1 MNYRTVKFS
10 NNINADIAGILKR
23 RVKEYFDPECSGL
36 PSTLYETVGRD
47 KYGNSLMVWKTIFM
61 ISLYVVPYILMIS
74 GLVSNSLIIFGLW
87 IVMGFGMAGIGLSVM
102 HDANHRAY
110 SRKAKVNK
118 YLGYLMNAIGGS
130 AVNWKIQHN
139 VLHHSFTNIHDVDE
153 DLGLGKL
160 LRFSPNQKRYK
171 VHRAQHFYAWF
182 FYCLLTL
189 SRVTWKDFHQLF
201 RYKKMG
207 LIKTQNKTF
216 KGLFAGLLA
225 SKLIYGFYFIVIPMM
240 FLVNPWWETLLFFF
254 SMHFVASLILGCVF
268 QCAHVMPTSE
278 YPLPDGKGN
287 LENNWTLHQF
297 LTTTNFSPS
306 NKIFSWFI
314 GGLNYQIEHHLFPN
328 ICHVHYRNLSKI
340 VKETTVEFG
349 VPYNVHPNFIQA
361 LWNHARMLRY
371 LGKYDNLLEK

>member
-1 MNYRTVKFS
+1 
-10 NNINADIAGILKR
+10 
-23 RVKEYFDPECSGL
+23 
-36 PSTLYETVGRD
+36 
-47 KYGNSLMVWKTIFM
+47 
-61 ISLYVVPYILMIS
+61 
-74 GLVSNSLIIFGLW
+74 
-87 IVMGFGMAGIGLSVM
+87 
-102 HDANHRAY
+102 
-110 SRKAKVNK
+110 
-118 YLGYLMNAIGGS
+118 
-130 AVNWKIQHN
+130 
-139 VLHHSFTNIHDVDE
+139 
-153 DLGLGKL
+153 
-160 LRFSPNQKRYK
+160 
-171 VHRAQHFYAWF
+171 
-182 FYCLLTL
+182 
-189 SRVTWKDFHQLF
+189 
-201 RYKKMG
+201 MG

-240 FLVNPWWETLLFFF
+240 FLAIPWWETLLFFF
-254 SMHFVASLILGCVF
+254 SMHFVAGFILGCVF

-306 NKIFSWFI
+306 NRIFSWLI

-361 LWNHARMLRY
+361 IWNHGRMLRY
-371 LGKYDNLLEK
+371 LGRYDNLIPSTHDS